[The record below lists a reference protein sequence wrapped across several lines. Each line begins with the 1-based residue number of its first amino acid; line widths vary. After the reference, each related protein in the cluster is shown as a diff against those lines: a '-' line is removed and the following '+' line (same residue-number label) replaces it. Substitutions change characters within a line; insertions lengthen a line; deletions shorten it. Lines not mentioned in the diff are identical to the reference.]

1 MTIILTMKKVDTEIA
16 RNVGGRMMKLTT
28 NINPALNA
36 GGMLK
41 KKSGEKQE
49 NQNRQIM
56 KWEMQ
61 TFSQGGGFKMFA
73 NVLRLGAVCVGLW
86 GGNCAKVLLCISLI
100 FKK

>member
-16 RNVGGRMMKLTT
+16 RNVGGHMMKLTT

-41 KKSGEKQE
+41 KKPGEKQE
-49 NQNRQIM
+49 NPNRQIM

-61 TFSQGGGFKMFA
+61 IFSRGGGSKMFA
-73 NVLRLGAVCVGLW
+73 NKPIPAHFD
-86 GGNCAKVLLCISLI
+86 IQQ
-100 FKK
+100 